1 MKISCKIIEDLLPLY
16 IDEVCSE
23 ESNKMIEEHLSACSQ
38 CNEKLN
44 RMKLGY
50 VPEQEREQNLAEAE
64 FMRNLSKKW
73 NKKLL
78 FATLKGIIST
88 LIFVVVILLI
98 MYLFID
104 IRIV

>member
-23 ESNKMIEEHLSACSQ
+23 ESKKLIEEHLSECSQ